1 MSTALTTS
9 KNANPAGEEHAV
21 PEGGL
26 YCSLC
31 WGESYEGEEKIDDMF
46 LCKCRD
52 CGTLYHN
59 ECYRN
64 YSFFAK
70 EVAHKKSIASITKK
84 GNKNGGEASSKAEGA
99 LEKRVFVDHKT
110 GVKTTVILDTCI
122 ACASV
127 NKAIKGRT
135 RRGKKHTVEVTTR
148 PYECCLCSV
157 DSPDL
162 PLPMHPI
169 YDRNNGRQLLLEKG
183 SGGATTYRPAWC
195 HTLCARVIGSS
206 PPTGGCVYSC
216 DPRGKYYGFEGD
228 DDDRSMSSEVE
239 VARKNERIDREYGV
253 HHYCIVLSAAW
264 KQYTKAIKTA
274 QKFTCLVCGKDDK
287 PANVYRIPVAVSIT
301 TAWCCLND
309 AWRRRLRGYF
319 AFICIFKYLK
329 LTFSLTLSFPCL
341 IIISY
346 LYPSVYLQ

>member
-9 KNANPAGEEHAV
+9 NPATPTTDAEEEHAA

-31 WGESYEGEEKIDDMF
+31 WEESHEGEENIDDML

-70 EVAHKKSIASITKK
+70 EVEHKKSLASITKK
-84 GNKNGGEASSKAEGA
+84 DKKNAGDASSSSPEGA
-99 LEKRVFVDHKT
+99 LEKRVFVDRKT
-110 GVKTTVILDTCI
+110 GARTTVIMDTCI

-135 RRGKKHTVEVTTR
+135 RRGKTHTVEPTTR

-169 YDRNNGRQLLLEKG
+169 YDRNNGRQLLLETG
-183 SGGATTYRPAWC
+183 SGAAATYRPAWC

-216 DPRGKYYGFEGD
+216 DSLGKYYGFAGD
-228 DDDRSMSSEVE
+228 DDDRSMSSEVDL
-239 VARKNERIDREYGV
+239 ARQNESIDREYGV
-253 HHYCIVLSAAW
+253 HHYCIVLSPAW
-264 KQYTKAIKTA
+264 KTYTNAIKTA
-274 QKFTCLVCGKDDK
+274 QKFTCLVCGQDDK
-287 PANVYRIPVAVSIT
+287 PANAYRIPVAVSI
-301 TAWCCLND
+301 AYCML
-309 AWRRRLRGYF
+309 LRW
-319 AFICIFKYLK
+319 
-329 LTFSLTLSFPCL
+329 
-341 IIISY
+341 
-346 LYPSVYLQ
+346 